1 MERSPDVSH
10 SAAAVGRPVDGL
22 HLLRRKESR
31 APVLA
36 ARVGIEQPCGPGAK
50 PRGPGMGELQVLGGG
65 AIWSSRGAMW
75 SWGEPSGGGGRSH
88 VVLGWGSHV
97 VLRGTMWSLGGT
109 TWSWNGESCGPGRES
124 CGRGSRRSHVVL
136 G

>member
-65 AIWSSRGAMW
+65 SHLVLKG
-75 SWGEPSGGGGRSH
+75 SH
-88 VVLGWGSHV
+88 VVLGGAIWWWWEKPCGSGMGEP
-97 VLRGTMWSLGGT
+97 RGPEG
-109 TWSWNGESCGPGRES
+109 N
-124 CGRGSRRSHVVL
+124 HVVL
-136 G
+136 GGNYVVLEWGVMWPWEGVMWSWE